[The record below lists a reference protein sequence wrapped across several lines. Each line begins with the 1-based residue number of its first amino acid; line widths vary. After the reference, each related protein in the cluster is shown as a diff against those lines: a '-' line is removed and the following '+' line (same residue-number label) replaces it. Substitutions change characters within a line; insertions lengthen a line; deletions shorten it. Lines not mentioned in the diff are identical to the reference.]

1 MILPIYLLIGL
12 IYWLI
17 NSFVRKLETDGDYLL
32 PIVWFLAWPLA
43 AITWFIILIVWIKE
57 YLVTKFSKNQ
67 I

>member
-43 AITWFIILIVWIKE
+43 AITWLIILGVWIKE
-57 YLVTKFSKNQ
+57 YLISKFTKNQ
-67 I
+67 L

>member
-32 PIVWFLAWPLA
+32 PMVWFLAWPLA
-43 AITWFIILIVWIKE
+43 AITWLIILGVWIKE
-57 YLVTKFSKNQ
+57 YLVNKFTKNQ
-67 I
+67 L